1 MASTTK
7 STTKAETG
15 RVETMD
21 YAAMM
26 IRMMRAWERRLAD
39 ADEPDLAELA
49 AFPQLVA
56 LTQDRVVAAWRER
69 GRSWS
74 EIARP
79 FGISRQAAQQRWG
92 HEPAPYLASASE
104 A

>member
-1 MASTTK
+1 MATH
-7 STTKAETG
+7 TKAGSEAQNG

-49 AFPQLVA
+49 AFPSLVA
-56 LTQDRVVAAWRER
+56 DTQDRVVQAWRER

-92 HEPAPYLASASE
+92 HLPLP
-104 A
+104 